1 MSAPLRLI
9 CVDLE
14 APPLFGKAV
23 QGRRKGYE
31 PAVGELIAGQLGRKL
46 TWVIRPWSE
55 MIPAVQAGEGDAILC
70 GQGIIPSRLQQV
82 DFTRPY
88 AIFDES
94 VLVRAGS
101 GISTAAGLAGRRVA
115 AIDGSAN
122 MRLARTFDGAVTVPF
137 GGSTD
142 DIFGDMI
149 AALRQGEVDAVVD
162 DDVALVPVA
171 GDPDFQIAFT
181 VHTQNPWGIAVAK
194 HRPGTL
200 RALDRGLAA
209 AIASGALAQAWQAW
223 MPTLPYPLR
232 AGD

>member
-1 MSAPLRLI
+1 VSAPLRLI

-23 QGRRKGYE
+23 QGQREGYE
-31 PAVGELIAGQLGRKL
+31 PAVGELIAGQLGREL
-46 TWVIRPWSE
+46 TWVIRPWAE

-70 GQGIIPSRLQQV
+70 GQGIIPSRLEQV

-101 GISTAAGLAGRRVA
+101 GISTAAELAGRRVA
-115 AIDGSAN
+115 AIDDSAN
-122 MRLARTFDGAVTVPF
+122 MRLAQTFDGAVTVPF

-142 DIFGDMI
+142 DVFGDMI
-149 AALRQGEVDAVVD
+149 AALRNGEVDAVVD

-171 GDPDFQIAFT
+171 GDPDFQVAFT
-181 VHTQNPWGIAVAK
+181 VHTRNPWGIAVAK

-209 AIASGALAQAWQAW
+209 VIASGALAQAWRTW
-223 MPTLPYPLR
+223 MPTLSYPLD
-232 AGD
+232 ADD